1 MRKHRADG
9 GSRRG
14 SVQRP
19 PPPLCFG
26 YVPPLPKTAAVPEIL
41 SYAPNRRRNH
51 PRPDPD
57 STLSRDIPV
66 GWCVSSRVA
75 PSACVRHRSRSSRNS
90 PSRAFN
96 SSIRSAKSSFLA
108 RSNSSCA
115 RVSAS
120 CVACPRSSGAS
131 FLTPSGLTSPNSRCS
146 SDTSTKR
153 SPDSVFSYERRP
165 AVIAR
170 WIVERLFPVSSAA
183 RCSPSFAMPRSVAPS
198 FIDTISQR
206 RMTSR

>member
-1 MRKHRADG
+1 MRKNRADG

-19 PPPLCFG
+19 PPPRFG
-26 YVPPLPKTAAVPEIL
+26 SVPPIPAAYRAAKAAVVPEIL
-41 SYAPNRRRNH
+41 SYAPSRRRNH

-57 STLSRDIPV
+57 SPLSRDIPV

-146 SDTSTKR
+146 HRPMDCRAALPGQFCR
-153 SPDSVFSYERRP
+153 SLQPYFRHATLRR
-165 AVIAR
+165 A
-170 WIVERLFPVSSAA
+170 EFH
-183 RCSPSFAMPRSVAPS
+183 
-198 FIDTISQR
+198 
-206 RMTSR
+206 